1 MDYKEFSSAFF
12 QNEMQKSQTSNDPY
26 IQEKARQMA
35 ASQAASK
42 DAPEALLSLFRDK
55 LKGRGAKGM
64 IGL

>member
-1 MDYKEFSSAFF
+1 
-12 QNEMQKSQTSNDPY
+12 MQKSQTSNDPY

>member
-12 QNEMQKSQTSNDPY
+12 QNEMQKSQTSSDPY
-26 IQEKARQMA
+26 IAEKARQMA

-42 DAPEALLSLFRDK
+42 DAPDALLALFRDK
-55 LKGRGAKGM
+55 LKGRGAKGL